1 MTTDDFLARHSS
13 ADCTATIRSLY
24 HFLDGEIAE
33 DLRVKI
39 EVHLSECR
47 PCVEIVRFESE
58 LRRVIA
64 TRSREVLPVALRAR
78 VAAAID
84 AERKNDPTG

>member
-13 ADCTATIRSLY
+13 VDCSAMIRSLY
-24 HFLDGEIAE
+24 YFLDGEIAE

-39 EVHLSECR
+39 ELHLSECP

-58 LRRVIA
+58 LRRIIA
-64 TRSREVLPVALRAR
+64 VRSREVLPVALRER
-78 VAAAID
+78 VAAALD
-84 AERKNDPTG
+84 AERKNDPTS